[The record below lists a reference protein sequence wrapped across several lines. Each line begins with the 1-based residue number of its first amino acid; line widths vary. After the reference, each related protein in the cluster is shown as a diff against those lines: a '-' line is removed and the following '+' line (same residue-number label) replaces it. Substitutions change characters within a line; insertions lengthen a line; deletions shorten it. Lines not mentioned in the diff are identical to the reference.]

1 MSIGIVIADRYP
13 IVLDG
18 LSQLIAGEP
27 DLEILATCTSG
38 PQALEAVRETGP
50 DVLLTSL
57 NLTDLGGLE
66 LLRRLRA
73 EGTSTRCIFFVG
85 SIRDD
90 EVLEAMRLRVEG
102 ILLKDMPTRLILQC
116 IRKVH
121 EGGRWL
127 ETESMARVFDQLQG
141 QEASQGDLLERL
153 SPREQDVVRHVLEGL
168 NNKDIA
174 AALSLSVGTVKIH
187 LHNVYEKLGLRSRLQ
202 LATYAREKGFGPN

>member
-38 PQALEAVRETGP
+38 PQALEAVRKTEP

-57 NLTDLGGLE
+57 NLTDLGGLD

-73 EGTSTRCIFFVG
+73 ERADTRCIFFVG

-102 ILLKDMPTRLILQC
+102 ILLKEMPTRLILQC

-153 SPREQDVVRHVLEGL
+153 SPREQDVVRHVLAGL

-174 AALSLSVGTVKIH
+174 AALSLSIGTVKIH
-187 LHNVYEKLGLRSRLQ
+187 LHNIYEKLGLRSRLQ
-202 LATYAREKGFGPN
+202 LATYAREKGFDQT